1 MTQDQ
6 RTGVAKTL
14 LTPEDSSKAASS
26 QGQFLGLSTRTA
38 TVNKKVYRHL
48 QDGDMLVVN
57 RQPTLHKPSMM
68 AHKARV
74 LKGEKTIRMHYA
86 NW

>member
-14 LTPEDSSKAASS
+14 LTPEDSSNATTS
-26 QGQFLGLSTRTA
+26 QTQFAGLSTRTP

-48 QDGDMLVVN
+48 QDGDVLIVN
-57 RQPTLHKPSMM
+57 RQPTLHKASMM